1 MTDEEYIK
9 KYQEKYGQLDD
20 KGIKHVLES
29 KDSLSSNEL
38 EKLLNE
44 WIEMNT
50 VSI

>member
-9 KYQEKYGQLDD
+9 KYQEKYGKLDD

-29 KDSLSSNEL
+29 KDLLSNNEL

-44 WIEMNT
+44 WVEMNT
-50 VSI
+50 ISV